1 MTRSLGTKDLRD
13 ALKRVRQE
21 SAKQHLEFDKAR
33 AMLALPIQTT
43 ISDDEVKRLGL
54 LWLYESMAEDDT
66 LRLEGGGS
74 EALWAATQ
82 TRLIDSGGHFEA
94 AITPN
99 QAARRSDMSQRQ
111 YMKARETSDIIL
123 PGAKSALARGDIS

>member
-13 ALKRVRQE
+13 AHKRVRQE
-21 SAKQHLEFDKAR
+21 SAKQHLEFHKAR

-74 EALWAATQ
+74 EALWGSHADPTDRQWWSLRGSNHAQ
-82 TRLIDSGGHFEA
+82 PSGPA
-94 AITPN
+94 
-99 QAARRSDMSQRQ
+99 QRHVTASV
-111 YMKARETSDIIL
+111 YEG
-123 PGAKSALARGDIS
+123 P